1 MTLSTIRRTTL
12 AAAVLGCMALAG
24 TGFAQTYTAPPS
36 ESKGAAPQS
45 GSDMKMQSAIPS
57 KSESA
62 ASAFDKLDTTHSG
75 YVTKAQTAKL
85 EGFEAAFAKAD
96 TNHDGKLSKSQF
108 EIAWNAYTGRGS

>member
-12 AAAVLGCMALAG
+12 ASAILGCMAFAG
-24 TGFAQTYTAPPS
+24 TSFAQTYTAPPS
-36 ESKGAAPQS
+36 ESKAAPQS

-62 ASAFDKLDTTHSG
+62 ASAFDKLDTAHSG

-85 EGFEAAFAKAD
+85 EGFDAAFDKAD
-96 TNHDGKLSKSQF
+96 ANQTGKLSKSQF

>member
-12 AAAVLGCMALAG
+12 AGALLSCVALAG
-24 TGFAQTYTAPPS
+24 TSFAQTYGTPPS
-36 ESKGAAPQS
+36 ASKSSPPQS
-45 GSDMKMQSAIPS
+45 ASEMKTPSAIPS

-85 EGFEAAFAKAD
+85 EGFDAAFAKAD
-96 TNHDGKLSKSQF
+96 TNHNGKLSRSQF